1 MPANARICRGVRL
14 AICPRLHLELHV
26 ADAAEQAAGA
36 ARLVSLDAR
45 RVDWDSYR
53 EDPDVVVLA
62 DTVGKLF

>member
-1 MPANARICRGVRL
+1 MRPSKQRGRPAWCRW
-14 AICPRLHLELHV
+14 
-26 ADAAEQAAGA
+26 
-36 ARLVSLDAR
+36 AR